1 MNKLNHLCLGMLVTA
16 CLSCSSMR
24 EQHPALPGA
33 FNVMVENTI
42 GLDRT
47 DEFVILAEDEIMSLA
62 PDFNPKAFA
71 VFDGDAEIPAQY
83 NFKDSFHRGI
93 VLVLNLPS
101 EDVRQLTIRYH
112 PEGNYVTDYTK
123 RTQAELS
130 HKVGGTW
137 VDREYEGGTFQPVN
151 FLRVPPEHKD
161 HSWFIRYEGPGW
173 ESDKVGYRFYLD
185 QRNAT
190 DVFGKKT
197 TQMVLQ
203 KVGLDG
209 FDSYHEM
216 QDWGMDV
223 MKVGPT
229 LGVGS
234 PGAWL
239 DGKITRVEKTDSVTC
254 EIQENGPVYSS
265 ILTTYYGWAIGEEKF
280 TVKSHLSI
288 HAGTRVTVQTLELDR
303 DTDILCTG
311 IGKDPNA
318 ERITRPGD
326 DTRLSWLAT
335 YGTQSLNDD
344 ELGLGVLYSPAVAS
358 GTSEDV
364 HNHAVTLKTGERRV
378 RYYFTA
384 CWSGEPGGI
393 SSREVFE
400 AHLDEQS
407 RRLANP
413 VKVTFSR
420 SQP

>member
-1 MNKLNHLCLGMLVTA
+1 MNKLQHTCVGLLVLI
-16 CLSCSSMR
+16 CLSCSATR
-24 EQHPALPGA
+24 EQHIALPMS
-33 FNVMVENTI
+33 FEVTVENPI
-42 GLDRT
+42 DVDRT
-47 DEFVILAEDEIMSLA
+47 DEFVVIPEEEIISRA
-62 PDFNPKAFA
+62 ADFNPQAFA
-71 VFDGDAEIPAQY
+71 VFDGDTEIASQY
-83 NFKDSFHRGI
+83 NFNDAYHRGI
-93 VLVLNLPS
+93 VLVLDLPS
-101 EDVRQLTIRYH
+101 EGARQLTIRYH
-112 PEGNYVTDYTK
+112 PEGSYVTDYTK

-130 HKVGGTW
+130 HKVGGRW
-137 VDREYEGGTFQPVN
+137 VDREYEGGTFQDVN

-197 TQMVLQ
+197 SEVVLQ

-239 DGKITRVEKTDSVTC
+239 DGKITRIEKTDSVTC

-265 ILTTYYGWAIGEEKF
+265 VLTTYYGWAIGEEKF

-311 IGKDPNA
+311 IGKDPKA
-318 ERITRPGD
+318 GLFTHTGD

-335 YGTQSLNDD
+335 YGPQSLNQDD
-344 ELGLGVLYSPAVAS
+344 LGLSVFYSPAVAS
-358 GTSEDV
+358 GVSEDV
-364 HNHAVTLKTGERRV
+364 HNHAVTLKSQGQRV
-378 RYYFTA
+378 RYFFIA

-393 SSREVFE
+393 SSRDAFE
-400 AHLDEQS
+400 AHLNEQS

-413 VKVTFSR
+413 VKVTFS
-420 SQP
+420 SLP